1 MSMDDFMR
9 SLSDQQKAMFMAALQ
24 DSGTPPVAEDETPE
38 EDIDMNP
45 KWTTTMPPFIK
56 KEMEEEREKNA
67 PSDEFAMGTS
77 PKKKTAVKASG
88 KNEFVDGG
96 ECKTA
101 DVDTPEFTPTQRR
114 RKPVETVS
122 VTCSVCGKNEKI
134 NKKFIHGEFHRCS
147 KCCGR

>member
-24 DSGTPPVAEDETPE
+24 DSGTPPEKEVTGDEDDSE
-38 EDIDMNP
+38 
-45 KWTTTMPPFIK
+45 WTTTMPPHIK
-56 KEMEEEREKNA
+56 KEFGDKD
-67 PSDEFAMGTS
+67 STDEFSMGTS
-77 PKKKTAVKASG
+77 PKKKTAVRASG

-96 ECKTA
+96 ECKTV

-122 VTCSVCGKNEKI
+122 VKCSVCGKSEKI
-134 NKKFIHGEFHRCS
+134 VKKFIHGEFHRCS